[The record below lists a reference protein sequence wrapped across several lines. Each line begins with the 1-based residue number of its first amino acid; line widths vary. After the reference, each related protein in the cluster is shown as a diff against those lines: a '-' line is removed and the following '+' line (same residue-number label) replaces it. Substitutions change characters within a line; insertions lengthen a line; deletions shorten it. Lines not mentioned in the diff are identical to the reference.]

1 MSRIGVL
8 GAGAW
13 GTALAI
19 HLARAGHGVSLWAHS
34 ATHVE
39 QLQLQRENQRYLPGI
54 PFPDHLQVTAELAAA
69 VLEQDGVLIVVPS
82 AAFAE
87 LLQRLK
93 AFDLPSHLAWATKGF
108 EPVSRQMLHQ
118 VAENILDTRT
128 YAVISGPTFAQEV
141 ATGLPT
147 AMVSASFEADEA
159 RWWAQVLHHELFR
172 TYTQDDVIGVEVGGA
187 YKNVMAIAAGVS
199 DGLGMGANARAA
211 LIARGLAEMIRFGT
225 ALGGRSETFMGLT
238 GVGDLVLTCTD
249 DQSRNRR
256 FGLLL
261 ARHAE
266 DAAGAQH
273 QIGQV
278 VEGARAVS
286 TIMCIAE
293 KKRLELPIAEQV
305 YQVIHE
311 GLDPKVAV
319 KHLFE
324 RDLKA
329 EKVV

>member
-1 MSRIGVL
+1 MAALGVL

-19 HLARAGHGVSLWAHS
+19 HLARAGHDVVLWAHR
-34 ATHVE
+34 AEHVAE
-39 QLQLQRENQRYLPGI
+39 MLEVRRNQRYLPDV
-54 PFPDHLQVTAELAAA
+54 PFPTSLRPTVELAEA
-69 VLEQDGVLIVVPS
+69 VGGQDGVLVAVPS
-82 AAFAE
+82 AAFAA

-93 AFDLPSHLAWATKGF
+93 ELPRPAHLSWATKGF
-108 EPVSRQMLHQ
+108 EPVSRCMLHQ
-118 VAENILDTRT
+118 VAESLLETRA
-128 YAVISGPTFAQEV
+128 YAVISGPTFAHEV
-141 ATGLPT
+141 AKGLPT
-147 AMVSASFEADEA
+147 ALVSASFESNEA
-159 RWWAQVLHHELFR
+159 AWWARILHHGLLR
-172 TYTQDDVIGVEVGGA
+172 TYTQSDVIGVEVGGA

-225 ALGGRSETFMGLT
+225 ALGGEKDTFMGLT

-256 FGLLL
+256 FGKLL
-261 ARHAE
+261 AQ
-266 DAAGAQH
+266 AADTVAAQR

-278 VEGARAVS
+278 VEGARAVD
-286 TIMCIAE
+286 TIMAVAAE
-293 KKRLELPIAEQV
+293 KGLELPIAEQV
-305 YQVIHE
+305 HAVLHGQRA
-311 GLDPKVAV
+311 PQAAV
-319 KHLFE
+319 KALFE